1 MIRLK
6 KEQLRSLQKTE
17 LELLVEFDRICRK
30 HHITYSI
37 DGGTLLGA
45 VRHKGFI
52 PWDDDADVI
61 LNRWEY
67 EKFIKIVDQELDTD
81 RFYYQDMN
89 RTVGYRWGYGKLR
102 RKDTLFVRENQEY
115 LPYDQGIFLDVFVCD
130 PVPEKYLLRC
140 LTNAHSFLFRK
151 F

>member
-67 EKFIKIVDQELDTD
+67 EKFIKIVSSVPLNK
-81 RFYYQDMN
+81 YKMN
-89 RTVGYRWGYGKLR
+89 HLQR
-102 RKDTLFVRENQEY
+102 RYE
-115 LPYDQGIFLDVFVCD
+115 FL
-130 PVPEKYLLRC
+130 KGQ
-140 LTNAHSFLFRK
+140 
-151 F
+151 